1 MRRHHMRRYGRLDAA
16 LLLLAVTAAMTA
28 CRGNK
33 SPNPPIHLQQNMDFQ
48 KRFEMQEENP
58 FFKDGRAMRPQPKH
72 TIAVGELRER
82 KLFYRGLLGD
92 KVSARL
98 PLRLNGRL
106 LARGQ
111 ERFGIYCARCHGLAG
126 DGKGI
131 MSKRNIKVPPTS
143 YLEPR
148 LLAQPVGHFFQ
159 VISQGIR
166 NMPSLAA
173 QIPVRDRWAIAAYVR
188 ALQIAGAASLDQ
200 VPAAKAREK
209 GWVKQ

>member
-1 MRRHHMRRYGRLDAA
+1 MRRHQTTRYGRLCTAVFVLA
-16 LLLLAVTAAMTA
+16 AVTGLTA

-48 KRFEMQEENP
+48 KRFEMQEANP

-72 TIAVGELRER
+72 TIAVGELRES
-82 KLFYRGLLGD
+82 KLFYRGILGD

-111 ERFGIYCARCHGLAG
+111 ERYGIYCSRCHGLAG

-159 VISQGIR
+159 VISKGIR

-173 QIPVRDRWAIAAYVR
+173 QIPIRDRWAIAAYVR
-188 ALQIAGAASLDQ
+188 ALQIAGAASLEQ
-200 VPAAKAREK
+200 VPPAKAREK
-209 GWVKQ
+209 GWVTQ

>member
-1 MRRHHMRRYGRLDAA
+1 MPRHQTTRLCVGFS
-16 LLLLAVTAAMTA
+16 LLASLVGLTA

-58 FFKDGRAMRPQPKH
+58 FFADRRAMRPQPKH
-72 TIAVGELRER
+72 TIAVGELRES
-82 KLFYRGLLGD
+82 KLFYQGLLGD
-92 KVSARL
+92 KVSPRL
-98 PLRLNGRL
+98 PLRLNQRL

-111 ERFGIYCARCHGLAG
+111 DRYRIYCSRCHGLAG

-131 MSKRNIKVPPTS
+131 LTKRNIKVPPTS

-159 VISQGIR
+159 VMSKGIR

-188 ALQIAGAASLDQ
+188 ALQIAGAASLEQ
-200 VPAAKAREK
+200 VPAATARQK